1 MVFSAAFLHRG
12 AVLFCQLPR
21 LLHRSPSVLPT
32 DDVLEQEY
40 HRFVEFGPLLDRRT
54 RRYLVEYLKAKVT
67 GHPYEGEGLNDRYAD
82 YFQRA
87 LDEVFRIDN
96 LLFVCANNESITR
109 QIVLDTLYW
118 IKKTFAKVAAKH
130 PHDKEADMLQSWS
143 VTPAKAFQTRY
154 PYLLQYLSTTYTREE
169 LDSAFYQDRLATY
182 FARDF
187 NEWTADDRRNFERVL
202 TDLLSQWDALLQAK
216 ILEYQLRKL
225 NESKENYVELLGEK
239 VEEYRRL
246 KSILNPFTDYLGWD
260 MSRDLWQSTSF
271 DTLKAYDELLT
282 DEDSLRRL
290 ADLLGKLREAE
301 IEIEEETFAKTI
313 VRQEWRVDPLARSE
327 IVGVH
332 ESQDLN
338 HLLSSEAA
346 LLSHDITETAFLKK
360 YADSSLL
367 TLRYEDRQ
375 LVRSEDQVMEVNQR
389 IKQRERGPFIICVDT
404 SQSMMG
410 RPEEIAKVLT
420 LGILKMAINSNR
432 RAYLISFS
440 TGIKTI
446 DLHDIANSIDE
457 LAAFL
462 NMSFYGGTDAT
473 LALYEALRQLK
484 SHDYQDADVLMISDF
499 VMYKIDQDIL
509 NEVAF
514 YQHNKSTEF
523 HSLALAREANAEL
536 LSRFDTNWIYDP
548 LHKGIIR
555 ELTRGLADIHA
566 RP

>member
-1 MVFSAAFLHRG
+1 MA
-12 AVLFCQLPR
+12 R
-21 LLHRSPSVLPT
+21 LRYVIHQDEL
-32 DDVLEQEY
+32 LEQEY
-40 HRFVEFGPLLDRRT
+40 HRFIEFGHLLDRPT
-54 RRYLVEYLKAKVT
+54 RRYLVEYLRTKVN
-67 GHPYEGEGLNDRYAD
+67 GQAYQGEALNDRYAE
-82 YFQRA
+82 YFQQA
-87 LDEVFRIDN
+87 LDEVFDIES
-96 LLFVCANNESITR
+96 LLFVCENNESITR
-109 QIVLDTLYW
+109 QIILDTLYW
-118 IKKTFAKVAAKH
+118 IKKTFTKVAASH
-130 PHDKEADMLQSWS
+130 PYTKEVELLRGWS
-143 VTPAKAFQTRY
+143 VTPAKAFKVRY
-154 PYLLQYLSTTYTREE
+154 SSLLQFLGTTYTREE
-169 LDSAFYQDRLATY
+169 LDTAFYQDRLSRFFST
-182 FARDF
+182 DF
-187 NEWTADDRRNFERVL
+187 SAWTAEDQSNFERIL

-216 ILEYQLRKL
+216 ILAFQLRKL
-225 NESKENYVELLGEK
+225 DESKEHYVELLGQK

-246 KSILNPFTDYLGWD
+246 KSILNPFTEYLGWD

-271 DTLKAYDELLT
+271 DVLKRYDELLA

-290 ADLLGKLREAE
+290 ADLLGNLREAE
-301 IEIEEETFAKTI
+301 IEIEEETFEKTI

-327 IVGVH
+327 IVGIH

-346 LLSHDITETAFLKK
+346 LLSHDVTETAFLKK

-375 LVRSEDQVMEVNQR
+375 LVRSEDQIMEVNQR
-389 IKQRERGPFIICVDT
+389 VKQRERGPFIVCVDT

-420 LGILKMAINSNR
+420 LGILKMAVQSNR

-440 TGIKTI
+440 TGVKTI
-446 DLHDIANSIDE
+446 DLLDIANSIDE

-484 SHDYQDADVLMISDF
+484 TNDYEDADVLMISDF
-499 VMYKIDQDIL
+499 VMYKIDR
-509 NEVAF
+509 EVLDEIAF

-523 HSLALAREANAEL
+523 HSLALAREANAAL
-536 LSRFDTNWIYDP
+536 LARFDTNWIYDP
-548 LHKGIIR
+548 ETRGIIR
-555 ELTRGLADIHA
+555 ELTRGLADIAA